1 METGILDRF
10 PGDFRPLKLLSQLQ
24 AHPISPNL
32 NSWLDLPGSGTEV
45 AAAAGVAAPQPA
57 WPM

>member
-10 PGDFRPLKLLSQLQ
+10 PEDFRPPKLLSQLQ
-24 AHPISPNL
+24 ANRISPNL
-32 NSWLDLPGSGTEV
+32 ISWLDLPGSATEV
-45 AAAAGVAAPQPA
+45 AATAGVAASQLA

>member
-10 PGDFRPLKLLSQLQ
+10 PEDFRPRKLLSQLQ
-24 AHPISPNL
+24 AKHISPNL

-45 AAAAGVAAPQPA
+45 AATAGVAACQPA